1 MAKKAKLPTDVN
13 SRAKAIV
20 DFATSDE
27 DVPEKDEA
35 RAAGGSKGGVV
46 ACREAQPPAALGNSS
61 DCRRGS
67 LESGDFRV
75 GRTAGRSEVATVEM
89 PMRVSPTV

>member
-27 DVPEKDEA
+27 ELPDPDEGKDPAAVARGEKGGEA
-35 RAAGGSKGGVV
+35 RAS
-46 ACREAQPPAALGNSS
+46 ALTPQQRS
-61 DCRRGS
+61 
-67 LESGDFRV
+67 EIA
-75 GRTAGRSEVATVEM
+75 RTAAEARWDRGRSSEG
-89 PMRVSPTV
+89 

>member
-27 DVPEKDEA
+27 ELPDPDEGKDPAAVALGRKGGQKGGKA
-35 RAAGGSKGGVV
+35 RAA
-46 ACREAQPPAALGNSS
+46 RLTPQQ
-61 DCRRGS
+61 
-67 LESGDFRV
+67 
-75 GRTAGRSEVATVEM
+75 RSEIAQAAAKVRWSREQH
-89 PMRVSPTV
+89 

>member
-27 DVPEKDEA
+27 ESPDPDATNPK
-35 RAAGGSKGGVV
+35 RAAAGSKGG
-46 ACREAQPPAALGNSS
+46 
-61 DCRRGS
+61 
-67 LESGDFRV
+67 
-75 GRTAGRSEVATVEM
+75 RTRSAKLSAEERSELARRAARARWAASEGS
-89 PMRVSPTV
+89 RRA

>member
-35 RAAGGSKGGVV
+35 RAAGGSKGG
-46 ACREAQPPAALGNSS
+46 SS
-61 DCRRGS
+61 RAEKLSPQRRS
-67 LESGDFRV
+67 EIA
-75 GRTAGRSEVATVEM
+75 RTAAEARWNQETSE
-89 PMRVSPTV
+89 